1 MQSLLLLKMKT
12 EIMFGKQD
20 IKGGI
25 KMFYVYSKY
34 IKTGREDFIRTYD
47 NAEDAVR
54 KIANN
59 YKIDKDLCQL
69 GEYYYFMVRR

>member
-1 MQSLLLLKMKT
+1 
-12 EIMFGKQD
+12 
-20 IKGGI
+20 
-25 KMFYVYSKY
+25 MFYVYSKY

-54 KIANN
+54 KIASN
-59 YKIDKDLCQL
+59 YKIDKELGQL